1 MNDYCNVYY
10 TNAPY
15 SDAGAPSSEEKII
28 SGRVAVHGILAY
40 VKGPGNANVMDSRP
54 LYLSGSAGVDP
65 LFKFVFPDFVN
76 ARILGN
82 YPFNIGGDGI
92 LFEDGVYF
100 GADTTA
106 MDGSSTN
113 TTMITLLIYFT
124 GGALTP

>member
-1 MNDYCNVYY
+1 MF
-10 TNAPY
+10 TIQMPPY